1 MSYNKT
7 AKKRGLEKF
16 LDNLWLIV
24 KDIRGSK
31 AEFKIHG
38 HKQWLPTSDVTLLS
52 SRPYQS

>member
-52 SRPYQS
+52 SRPYRS